1 MPSIINSNQVYRV
14 GEVPVFVALVTKM
27 NGTPLTYADVESISI
42 THMQERDGIKN
53 GMIVASWFPVETPNG
68 SVDEVDIAPTNV
80 LDNPIN
86 VSATDVAA
94 HTQNFNSALTSY
106 NFLYIPF
113 DGRYYYPNVGNYRTT
128 FKITLKNGQTD
139 ILPFMSMVDT
149 VYGNNEPILEVLYDQ
164 PPNDVF
170 IFGENIEFT
179 GVLYA
184 KYREPFQFPDETT
197 NPDHGKLIFP
207 NTTDKSDVISNVFLT
222 VFDIKTAQR
231 LIDRESLGNNIITVN
246 NDTYE
251 LNYTFP
257 TTRLPMD
264 GMYRFRFEVEA
275 RSGITGTDINTILCV
290 FDIDIPVV

>member
-1 MPSIINSNQVYRV
+1 MAAIINSNQVYRT
-14 GEVPVFVALVTKM
+14 GEVPVYVAFITKM
-27 NGTPLTYADVESISI
+27 NGTPLTYADVESISV

-53 GMIVASWFPVETPNG
+53 GIIVASWFPIETPNG
-68 SVDEVDIAPTNV
+68 SVDEVEIAPTNV
-80 LDNPIN
+80 LGSPIS
-86 VSATDVAA
+86 VSATSVAA

-149 VYGNNEPILEVLYDQ
+149 VYGNNEPILEV
-164 PPNDVF
+164 NSEVF
-170 IFGENIEFT
+170 NFGENIEFA
-179 GVLYA
+179 GLLYA
-184 KYREPFQFPDETT
+184 KYREPFQFPDETL

-222 VFDIKTAQR
+222 VFDIKTAQK
-231 LIDRESLGNNIITVN
+231 LIDRESLGNSIITVN

-264 GMYRFRFEVEA
+264 GVYRFRFEVEA
-275 RSGITGTDINTILCV
+275 RSGIIGTEINTILCV